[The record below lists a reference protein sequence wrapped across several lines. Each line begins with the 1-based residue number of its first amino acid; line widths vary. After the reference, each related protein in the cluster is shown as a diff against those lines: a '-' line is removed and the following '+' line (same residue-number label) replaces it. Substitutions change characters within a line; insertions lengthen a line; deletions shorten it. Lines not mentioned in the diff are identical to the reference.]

1 VEPGSLSNPAAGGA
15 HLPAMMRDAT
25 RGPWS
30 QSRDPAAP
38 AEDGGEEC
46 TQHIVQNPISLLLL
60 PNAPQLLLYLVVRY
74 SVRARWSL
82 LIHPIPSCLLHPIA
96 FAGLTSTN
104 LRRHEDS
111 SCIILL
117 SGGRRTKIQGG
128 PKRPHERH
136 DFLVRHVR
144 QPHGTSHIVATSEI

>member
-1 VEPGSLSNPAAGGA
+1 MVWSQARGPTLRLAGP

-60 PNAPQLLLYLVVRY
+60 PNAPQLLLYLVVQY

-96 FAGLTSTN
+96 FAGRTSTN

-117 SGGRRTKIQGG
+117 LLHFARLIQGSCSLNICFV
-128 PKRPHERH
+128 KC
-136 DFLVRHVR
+136 FF
-144 QPHGTSHIVATSEI
+144 